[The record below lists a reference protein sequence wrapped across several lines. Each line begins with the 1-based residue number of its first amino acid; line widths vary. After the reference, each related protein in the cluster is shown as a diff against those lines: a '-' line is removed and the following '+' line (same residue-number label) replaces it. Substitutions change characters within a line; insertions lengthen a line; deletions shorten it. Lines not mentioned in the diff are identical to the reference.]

1 MCRRFGVCRPASC
14 EGGTVAVLLYSR
26 TDIRPD
32 LVPVVVIVVVEADV
46 MTVPAVARAM
56 GMQDGRLIGVMVST
70 LGAMLRCSQQVHLQP
85 FPCLPVDE
93 YVIYM
98 SSASKL
104 TH

>member
-1 MCRRFGVCRPASC
+1 MFRRFGVCRPASC

-46 MTVPAVARAM
+46 MTVPAVARTM
-56 GMQDGRLIGVMVST
+56 GMLDGRLIGVMLPT

-85 FPCLPVDE
+85 LEADKYFYICRVRLN
-93 YVIYM
+93 
-98 SSASKL
+98 
-104 TH
+104 

>member
-56 GMQDGRLIGVMVST
+56 GMLDGRLIGVMAVSL
-70 LGAMLRCSQQVHLQP
+70 LGRSRGLR
-85 FPCLPVDE
+85 DG
-93 YVIYM
+93 
-98 SSASKL
+98 A
-104 TH
+104 

>member
-46 MTVPAVARAM
+46 MTVPAVVARTI
-56 GMQDGRLIGVMVST
+56 GVLDGRLIGVMLPT

-85 FPCLPVDE
+85 LEADKYFYICRVRLN
-93 YVIYM
+93 
-98 SSASKL
+98 
-104 TH
+104 